1 LDHLVTPHIF
11 FHFRAGDVDDAG
23 VLSHHLVMAD
33 AVIKCRPKVIA
44 MNHHQ
49 FRQFRHE
56 IDDVQGRKPLRVEG
70 DGIFDLQS
78 IGNLVSHMY
87 NGNMKPTF
95 PS

>member
-1 LDHLVTPHIF
+1 
-11 FHFRAGDVDDAG
+11 
-23 VLSHHLVMAD
+23 
-33 AVIKCRPKVIA
+33 VIKCGPKVIA
-44 MNHHQ
+44 VNHHQ